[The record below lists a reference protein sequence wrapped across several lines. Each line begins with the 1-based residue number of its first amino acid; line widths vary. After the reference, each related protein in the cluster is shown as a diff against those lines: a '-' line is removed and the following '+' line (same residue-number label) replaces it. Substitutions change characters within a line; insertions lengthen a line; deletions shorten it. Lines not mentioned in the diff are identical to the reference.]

1 MQEFEVEEK
10 KLAHREYF
18 MLFSAGLQ
26 GVADALKEMD
36 YNPDSKK
43 IPTLL
48 NFLKEKTKELEEWS

>member
-10 KLAHREYF
+10 KPAHREYF

-26 GVADALKEMD
+26 GVADALKELD

-43 IPTLL
+43 IPIILD
-48 NFLKEKTKELEEWS
+48 FLKQKTKELEEWS